1 MSVAKET
8 PTPIMQIDRDFTV
21 TYLNQ
26 AGAGLVGLTPETAI
40 GKMCIDVFG
49 KGWGSF
55 KIAHMSTGDKIGVE
69 MFEFKNNE
77 TPKDFEYWKTSTFHF
92 CVQDP
97 DIETRL
103 VAGLISARRTT
114 RDAD

>member
-1 MSVAKET
+1 MTNLKNYPKSFSH
-8 PTPIMQIDRDFTV
+8 I
-21 TYLNQ
+21 
-26 AGAGLVGLTPETAI
+26 GLTVPNINEAVKFYSEVMGWYIIMEPSKVKKEKKTAI

-77 TPKDFEYWKTSTFHF
+77 TIFGIYNFKY
-92 CVQDP
+92 
-97 DIETRL
+97 I
-103 VAGLISARRTT
+103 
-114 RDAD
+114 